1 MNEQIE
7 QLKADKAALEA
18 AQIVMRKHGG
28 YVSELVIETGI
39 RIQDK
44 IKELERQADDP
55 WKEAKQLI
63 RYWGRDDLML
73 DNNGRLLQQVALYVR
88 HLELE
93 VKQLESTDASNAEP
107 LCPRRVA
114 ATAAVVMQQSMSF
127 LIETNQM
134 KQFPHEH
141 AQRHADTIHLL
152 KQSAGTEAK
161 PYKTIAVKD
170 LETCN

>member
-1 MNEQIE
+1 MKEQIE
-7 QLKADKAALEA
+7 QLKADKAALEL
-18 AQIVMRKHGG
+18 AQLVMRKHGG

-39 RIQDK
+39 RIQDQ

-55 WKEAKQLI
+55 WKEAKELI
-63 RYWGRDDLML
+63 AFWEVQSDNFPSYYVRQRD
-73 DNNGRLLQQVALYVR
+73 AAKYVR
-88 HLELE
+88 HLEGK
-93 VKQLESTDASNAEP
+93 VKELESTVTSNAEP
-107 LCPRRVA
+107 LCPRRVV

-170 LETCN
+170 LEL

>member
-1 MNEQIE
+1 MKKQIE
-7 QLKADKAALEA
+7 QLRAD
-18 AQIVMRKHGG
+18 
-28 YVSELVIETGI
+28 IETLKKAHLAILTNGYASSMNAYL
-39 RIQDK
+39 RDMREK
-44 IKELERQADDP
+44 LADLERKTPDT
-55 WKEAKQLI
+55 WKNAREFVGYWESHDSTKRAIHFECEIEVAK
-63 RYWGRDDLML
+63 
-73 DNNGRLLQQVALYVR
+73 YVR
-88 HLELE
+88 YLEGK
-93 VKQLESTDASNAEP
+93 VKELESTDASNAEP

-127 LIETNQM
+127 LIETNQT

>member
-1 MNEQIE
+1 MSEQIE
-7 QLKADKAALEA
+7 QLKADKAALEV
-18 AQIVMRKHGG
+18 AQIVMRKHGC

-44 IKELERQADDP
+44 IKELEKQAVDP
-55 WKEAKQLI
+55 WQDAKGLMQDYIDRDHHGINYEAKVA
-63 RYWGRDDLML
+63 RY
-73 DNNGRLLQQVALYVR
+73 AK
-88 HLELE
+88 HLEE
-93 VKQLESTDASNAEP
+93 KVKQLESTDTSNAEP

-114 ATAAVVMQQSMSF
+114 ATAAIVMQQSMNF

-170 LETCN
+170 LETCP